1 MQEMSM
7 EQVLSDILKLEAEA
21 KDIVKQQ
28 TDRREALP
36 ALIEKK
42 LAEMRSDYNVKAEQR
57 IGEIRATELERLE
70 SELAEV
76 RADHKRQMRRLS
88 DVAERETENFA
99 GEIFSRVVNAT
110 P

>member
-1 MQEMSM
+1 MQEMTM
-7 EQVLSDILKLEAEA
+7 EQVLSDVLKLEAEA
-21 KDIVKQQ
+21 KDIVRQQ

-36 ALIEKK
+36 AELSKR
-42 LAEMRSDYNVKAEQR
+42 LAEMREGYNKEADHR

-76 RADHKRQMRRLS
+76 RADHKRQMERLS
-88 DVAERETENFA
+88 DVAKRESENFA
-99 GEIFSRVVNAT
+99 DEIFNRVISVT

>member
-21 KDIVKQQ
+21 KGLVKQQ

-42 LAEMRSDYNVKAEQR
+42 LAEMRSDYNKKAEQR
-57 IGEIRATELERLE
+57 IEEIRATELERLE
-70 SELAEV
+70 SELAGV
-76 RADHKRQMRRLS
+76 RAYHKLQMQRLS
-88 DVAERETENFA
+88 GIAERETENFA
-99 GEIFSRVVNAT
+99 GEIFSRVVNT
-110 P
+110 MP